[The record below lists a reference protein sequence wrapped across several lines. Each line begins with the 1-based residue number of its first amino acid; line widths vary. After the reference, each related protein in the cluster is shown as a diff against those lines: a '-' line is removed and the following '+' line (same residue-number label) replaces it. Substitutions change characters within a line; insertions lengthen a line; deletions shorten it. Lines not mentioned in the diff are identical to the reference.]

1 MTTVTLSVP
10 EESMFALGGE
20 EESFRRKLLLSAAM
34 MCFEQ
39 GELSSGAAAQLAGLP
54 KPVFLNRLTEYGLYN
69 INLTPEDIDS
79 EATID

>member
-34 MCFEQ
+34 MCFER
-39 GELSSGAAAQLAGLP
+39 GELSSGAAAQLAGIP
-54 KPVFLNRLTEYGLYN
+54 KPVFLNRLGEYGLYN
-69 INLTPEDIDS
+69 INLTPENIDS